1 MGTALAQVN
10 RRLAAAARSDCIGHG
25 QQGERS
31 LSIGVAVFIFLTTWA
46 VAVMNPSILGL
57 IETLAGPVIAA
68 ILYLMPMYAIHKVP
82 ALARYRGAASNVFV
96 TIAGLVA
103 MSAIL
108 YGLF

>member
-1 MGTALAQVN
+1 MAL
-10 RRLAAAARSDCIGHG
+10 
-25 QQGERS
+25 
-31 LSIGVAVFIFLTTWA
+31 FIFLTTWA
-46 VAVMNPSILGL
+46 VAVLNPSILGL

-96 TIAGLVA
+96 TISGLIA